1 VATGEYAA
9 AVESIVTIFVVLLV
23 SGVVAG
29 LFGRARDRAMARRI
43 GDEVAARTAT
53 DPILLLAEL
62 ERLRQAG
69 VVSDEEFEQ
78 QKARILGSPG
88 PEPV

>member
-1 VATGEYAA
+1 
-9 AVESIVTIFVVLLV
+9 
-23 SGVVAG
+23 
-29 LFGRARDRAMARRI
+29 MARRI